1 MESLRP
7 LYYPQGLKDYATMGA
22 AVLKCV
28 YLSVL
33 LYIPAR
39 VWNTL
44 YLCVSF
50 TNLDPFLPRAT
61 AEGYDIIVGY

>member
-1 MESLRP
+1 
-7 LYYPQGLKDYATMGA
+7 MGA